1 MSEQLE
7 ALPATV
13 IIAAGFITYLSACS
27 EDVREATV
35 ANWWQ
40 QLESLG
46 LKTPIGSLEANFDLK
61 RFLVTE
67 KEQLQW
73 KSQGLP
79 SDQLSVENAAVIL
92 QVIPPLFFE
101 IPKTTLSRGK
111 YQAIKRYE
119 WIVAISSRGCDDVQ
133 I

>member
-1 MSEQLE
+1 MVWAKFILLFFKVVCLSEQLE

-27 EDVREATV
+27 EDVRETTV

-46 LKTPIGSLEANFDLK
+46 LKTPVGSLEANFDLK

-92 QVIPPLFFE
+92 QVLLPLCF
-101 IPKTTLSRGK
+101 
-111 YQAIKRYE
+111 
-119 WIVAISSRGCDDVQ
+119 
-133 I
+133 